1 MFNLRSLWSDS
12 RSLSGQ
18 PVTPLAPPRFRPQ
31 LEGFEDRTV
40 PHAPILGPALEAPA
54 TPAAVGDL
62 INITNITLPE
72 LEIVDGVLRSV
83 EGSVGTVTGTLA
95 GLPFTTQITDFA
107 LELIPDAETG
117 EECAIL
123 HLELAPIDIDL
134 LGLHVDTSAI
144 CLDVTATEGGG
155 LLGDL
160 LCGLAGDIPLGLDGI
175 DLGGLTGAIQDI
187 LDGVLGAGLTSAT
200 PSQGGSEDICDGE
213 CEILDLALGPV
224 DLTLLGLNVH
234 LDDCEEGPVQVCVS
248 ASEGQGLLGDLLCG
262 LSGFPNLNLDLG
274 ELNRIVDQATD
285 ALSDDGDITG
295 RERGQLVSLVNRLA
309 RG

>member
-1 MFNLRSLWSDS
+1 MFNLRSLWSGSGS
-12 RSLSGQ
+12 RLERPS
-18 PVTPLAPPRFRPQ
+18 TPSAPPRLRPQ

-40 PHAPILGPALEAPA
+40 PHAPVLGPALEAPA

-62 INITNITLPE
+62 LTITDITLPQ

-95 GLPFTTQITDFA
+95 GLPFTTEITNFA
-107 LELIPDAETG
+107 LELIPDAG
-117 EECAIL
+117 EGENCAIL

-144 CLDVTATEGGG
+144 CLDVTAIQGGG

-175 DLGGLTGAIQDI
+175 NLGGLTGAIQDI
-187 LDGVLGAGLTSAT
+187 LDGVLSQGLANAG
-200 PSQGGSEDICDGE
+200 PSQGGAEDICDGE

-224 DLTLLGLNVH
+224 DLTLLGLNVN
-234 LDDCEEGPVQVCVS
+234 LDDCEEGPVQLCVS
-248 ASEGQGLLGDLLCG
+248 ASRGEGLLGNLLCG

-274 ELNRIVDQATD
+274 ELNQIVDQAND

-309 RG
+309 RR